1 MNKLSV
7 DQVNLVGKRVLVRVD
22 FNVPLKEGV
31 VTDDTRIKAAIPTL
45 RLALNCGAKVIV
57 ASHLGRPKGEVK
69 PEFSLRQIIPTLE
82 KELGSKVTF
91 SEDCIGQK
99 AKDAVD
105 ALKRGE
111 LLLLENLRF
120 HKGETTN
127 DPEFAAQLAE
137 LADAYVNDAFGTAHR
152 AHASTEGVAKLLKPS
167 VAGFLLRDEIGYF
180 NRSLAKPEKPL
191 AVVIGGAKVS
201 SKLDALSN
209 LIETCDIMVVGG
221 GMAFTFLKAMGY
233 EVGGNILEEDMI
245 EKVKQVMARAKERG
259 VKFYL
264 PVDLVIADSID
275 SPSASDVI
283 TTQEIP
289 KNCVAPDIGP
299 ATIAL
304 FKLALKSAKTIVWNG
319 PMGVFENKA
328 FAVGTFAI
336 AHAIA
341 SSDALSVV
349 GGGDSVAAIKNAG
362 LDGEVDHISTGGGAF
377 LELLEGKKL
386 PGIEALTDKGGV
398 TA

>member
-7 DQVNLVGKRVLVRVD
+7 DQVDLAGKKAFIRVD
-22 FNVPLKEGV
+22 FNVPIKDGV

-45 RLALNCGAKVIV
+45 HHAMSKGAKVIV
-57 ASHLGRPKGEVK
+57 ASHLGRPKGEIK
-69 PEFSLRQIIPTLE
+69 PEYSLRQIMPVLE
-82 KELGSKVTF
+82 KELDSKVTF
-91 SEDCIGQK
+91 SEDCVGKK

-105 ALKRGE
+105 GLKQGE

-120 HKGETTN
+120 HKGETKN

-137 LADAYVNDAFGTAHR
+137 LADVYVNDAFGTAHR
-152 AHASTEGVAKLLKPS
+152 AHASTAGVANLLKPS
-167 VAGFLLRDEIGYF
+167 VAGFLLRDEIDYF

-201 SKLDALSN
+201 SKLDALCN
-209 LIETCDIMVVGG
+209 LLETCDIMVVGG
-221 GMAFTFLKAMGY
+221 GMAFTFLKANGY
-233 EVGGNILEEDMI
+233 EIGGNILEEDMI
-245 EKVKQVMARAKERG
+245 DKVTEVMARAKERG

-319 PMGVFENKA
+319 PMGVFENEA

-336 AHAIA
+336 AHTIA

-349 GGGDSVAAIKNAG
+349 GGGDSVSAIKNAG
-362 LDGEVDHISTGGGAF
+362 LADEVDHISTGGGAF

-386 PGIEALTDKGGV
+386 PGIEALTDRGGV